1 MLSLKN
7 WVNQI
12 LCIENGDPH
21 CYPIAYWIKALLFQ
35 VKSLKKQTAKNRTKV
50 FFFSIGTELMEHKK
64 PWGRARIEPAPSP
77 S

>member
-35 VKSLKKQTAKNRTKV
+35 VKSLKKQTAKFLTWLKK
-50 FFFSIGTELMEHKK
+50 FIIFHK
-64 PWGRARIEPAPSP
+64 G
-77 S
+77 